1 MRVAAFIALIVA
13 LCGARIGTAV
23 AAPTV
28 ALPPLVGHVV
38 DPAHQLTSAE
48 ATRLDNEL
56 EGLRARTGH
65 AVVVLV
71 LASLAGEPIEDVAY
85 RAFNQWG
92 VGGTGVDD
100 GVLLVVST
108 GDRRVRIETGK
119 GVGGA
124 LTDLQSNDIIRLQ
137 IGPALAK
144 GQLYAGLEA
153 GVQAITAALAK
164 DPTLAPP
171 TRAPPSGARST
182 SGDSSMTVL
191 ILVGVMIVLGIGAAV
206 SPAIRG
212 VLWPVLR
219 VLGGI
224 LRILAMFS
232 GRGGGSGSGRDR
244 YRGGGGRSG
253 GGGSSGSY

>member
-1 MRVAAFIALIVA
+1 MRVAAFIAAFACA
-13 LCGARIGTAV
+13 LVCARGTAT

-38 DPAHQLTSAE
+38 DPGHQLSTGDYA
-48 ATRLDNEL
+48 RLDGEL

-65 AVVVLV
+65 AIVVLV
-71 LASLAGEPIEDVAY
+71 LSSLGGEPIEDVAY
-85 RAFNQWG
+85 RAFNTWG
-92 VGGTGVDD
+92 VGGTGKND

-108 GDRRVRIETGK
+108 GEREVRIETGK

-137 IGPALAK
+137 IGPLLAK

-153 GVQAITAALAK
+153 GVQAIAAALAK
-164 DPTLAPP
+164 DPSLAPA
-171 TRAPPSGARST
+171 TRAPPT
-182 SGDSSMTVL
+182 SSSDNSMVL
-191 ILVGVMIVLGIGAAV
+191 LIVVGVMIVLGIGAAV

-219 VLGGI
+219 LLGGI

-232 GRGGGSGSGRDR
+232 GRGGGGSGKSR
-244 YRGGGGRSG
+244 YGGGGGRSG